1 MKGYIEEWVLE
12 IDQCIFDNNAIVR
25 QAAEYYGLSKSVV
38 YACVIIQNEPE
49 SELLRWWNKKMVA
62 LFVKKQQ
69 RTPSFFSL
77 YDNVRTFYKQ

>member
-25 QAAEYYGLSKSVV
+25 QDAEYYGLSKSMV

-49 SELLRWWNKKMVA
+49 SELLNKKMMA
-62 LFVKKQQ
+62 LFVEKQQ